1 MPPTSAGAF
10 SGVAQG
16 FTEDAEAA
24 ECLIAVTLIPAGIIS
39 TRVTK
44 SMTAKVAAAAEESTV
59 GSGLATF
66 EGEDLETTTNPK
78 AKTSNNTSKNIRT
91 QATNLVRTDVAAADL
106 TAEEDLAVEEEVVDS
121 AVGSGEASVVV
132 SAVHPAAAVVSAEV
146 AVAEEDLEVS
156 MLNRMATAK
165 HKQTSINNQNHRSG
179 RRSFFA

>member
-1 MPPTSAGAF
+1 
-10 SGVAQG
+10 V
-16 FTEDAEAA
+16 
-24 ECLIAVTLIPAGIIS
+24 
-39 TRVTK
+39 
-44 SMTAKVAAAAEESTV
+44 
-59 GSGLATF
+59 
-66 EGEDLETTTNPK
+66 
-78 AKTSNNTSKNIRT
+78 NNTSKNIRT

-106 TAEEDLAVEEEVVDS
+106 TVEEDLAVEEEVVDS

-132 SAVHPAAAVVSAEV
+132 SAVHPAAAVVSVEV